1 MGLSSVWLQ
10 TLGDGLIRADQI
22 VGVHARRT
30 PAITG
35 KPSHWLLNVVLP
47 LSTGSGQPDTWVTS
61 PLHRT
66 LIQTSHEPLDAPE
79 HLTRLLAQLDAV
91 NAAGTITATISDR
104 TPPAAAPRGTDPG
117 LSPASAATT
126 TVRFQFT
133 PFRGTDPGHHY
144 DPDYL

>member
-79 HLTRLLAQLDAV
+79 HRCRYHSAVPIHPVPRHRPWTPLRPRLPLTGPTPRTGALPDSQRSAQV
-91 NAAGTITATISDR
+91 CTAQIKETGV
-104 TPPAAAPRGTDPG
+104 PAIE
-117 LSPASAATT
+117 
-126 TVRFQFT
+126 
-133 PFRGTDPGHHY
+133 
-144 DPDYL
+144 